1 MSLASHETGIPTD
14 TGEAPRPRLAV
25 VEDDAELRE
34 QILLPVLRA
43 AGFDATGL
51 DSALQLYRS
60 WAGSPF
66 NLVLLDIGLPEDD
79 GVEIA
84 RHLRGLS
91 PSPGIVIYTGHER
104 SLDRLRGLR
113 AGVDAYL
120 VKPLDMDEVVETL
133 RNVHARLAAPAG
145 QVPHAAVAGCWSLD
159 RRGWSL
165 TAPSGSTV
173 SLSQAERQVMALLV
187 ASRDAPVSREVL
199 IAHLT
204 GDVESFDPRRLE
216 MLVYR
221 LRQKCRQACGED
233 LPLRTVRGTGYLFQS

>member
-1 MSLASHETGIPTD
+1 MA
-14 TGEAPRPRLAV
+14 
-25 VEDDAELRE
+25 
-34 QILLPVLRA
+34 
-43 AGFDATGL
+43 
-51 DSALQLYRS
+51 
-60 WAGSPF
+60 
-66 NLVLLDIGLPEDD
+66 
-79 GVEIA
+79 
-84 RHLRGLS
+84 
-91 PSPGIVIYTGHER
+91 
-104 SLDRLRGLR
+104 
-113 AGVDAYL
+113 
-120 VKPLDMDEVVETL
+120 
-133 RNVHARLAAPAG
+133 
-145 QVPHAAVAGCWSLD
+145 
-159 RRGWSL
+159 L